1 MTAAPFIMVGI
12 AIDRTGAC
20 FMKKLSA
27 TLFCLLALQLGSG
40 ASAETL
46 QIGVSH
52 SEYLPPVHTLEAK
65 VALPAHYQ
73 NPSLRAQTAR
83 ADDSAPT
90 TLNAATMQADQLP
103 PVVPPAPL
111 SAVTAPPAAPRVQP
125 TLNRPIVEWIPIPG
139 PMAGMWSKRGDTTT
153 SVTDLRTGISQALNQ
168 WIDDEMTVTWGHQTD
183 KLGNVWHANLLPAER
198 DSFSAGKPVKFLTVA
213 QKLEGTTPDALI
225 TRTHYVV
232 SESYRPGG
240 PVADIFQQ
248 EALNHYQLIAEANGT
263 ILQNNSTNRVFAYA
277 GQPLRDGVL
286 LSRFTRVGAFSPT
299 SNLSGIDLVQSLNDY
314 LHSIGRSDLAR

>member
-1 MTAAPFIMVGI
+1 
-12 AIDRTGAC
+12 
-20 FMKKLSA
+20 MKKLSSL
-27 TLFCLLALQLGSG
+27 LFCALALQLGAR

-52 SEYLPPVHTLEAK
+52 SEYLPPVHKLEAK
-65 VALPAHYQ
+65 IALPAHYQ
-73 NPSLRAQTAR
+73 SASLKAQTA
-83 ADDSAPT
+83 T
-90 TLNAATMQADQLP
+90 TDNTSKVTLDAATMQADQLP
-103 PVVPPAPL
+103 PVVPPAML
-111 SAVTAPPAAPRVQP
+111 TATPVSPAPPPAASKPQP
-125 TLNRPIVEWIPIPG
+125 TLNRPLVEWFPIPT
-139 PMAGMWSKRGDTTT
+139 PMAGMWTKRGDTTT

-183 KLGNVWHANLLPAER
+183 KQGNVWHANLLPTER
-198 DSFSAGKPVKFLTVA
+198 DSMSSGKAVKFLTVG
-213 QKLEGTTPDALI
+213 QKLEGTAPDALV

-232 SESYRPGG
+232 SELYRPGG

-248 EALNHYQLIAEANGT
+248 EALNHYQLIADANST

-277 GQPLRDGVL
+277 GQPLRDGAL

-314 LHSIGRSDLAR
+314 LHSIGRPDLAR